1 MQANT
6 IKAASLTTFFFALL
20 TLAMC
25 LMPSQAH
32 AAQNVEDGVYAFRY
46 NAATG
51 WSLDVQEASYS
62 PTDMVINTSNSST
75 AQYWQVKYD
84 SSKDA
89 YKLTPICGLDK
100 NMVLSV
106 KGSSV
111 LKNAT
116 VSTQE
121 DKSRDDQRWV
131 FKQNPNGSYSI
142 CNRANQSL
150 CVNLADDNRKAKAAV
165 QLYTY
170 ANDDIASQWKMSKVE
185 GASVESVEKLDN
197 ANTMFRHTTFMLE
210 NARNSEPEILSM
222 PSGWS
227 KTYKD
232 GHLISLNCNSGV
244 YRGNGN
250 QNFKIMYRD
259 VADVAGEP
267 IDIQV
272 DLAVKPNSN
281 DSQYDYQNDGNT
293 GNFFPNRT
301 DVNFKWDDDVASG
314 PTGNTYGFFAGI
326 CCTHCTD
333 YDITYTVYNNATG
346 KQISLEG
353 AYITV
358 GSLNGN
364 PFYGD
369 GTKARYEG
377 VKYNSSKSNVKS
389 YVMQDNFLR
398 LHTDGYWVGT
408 MYAGDDNENYED
420 KIGGKNSEKVAVS
433 YLIQDASP
441 KFSFHN
447 TANAEC
453 SAQWEF
459 PLFMP
464 LGVIAPNDPIK
475 EVVISE

>member
-1 MQANT
+1 MQANAA
-6 IKAASLTTFFFALL
+6 KATGLAAFFLALAIS
-20 TLAMC
+20 AMC
-25 LMPSQAH
+25 FAPSQAH
-32 AAQNVEDGVYAFRY
+32 ATQNVDDGVYAFRY
-46 NAATG
+46 NAATS
-51 WSLDVQEASYS
+51 WSLDVPDASYNS
-62 PTDMVINTSNSST
+62 VNVNIYRSNSST
-75 AQYWQVKYD
+75 AQYMQVKYD
-84 SSKDA
+84 SVKDA
-89 YKLTPICGLDK
+89 YKITPICALDK
-100 NMVLSV
+100 NMVLSGNGNV
-106 KGSSV
+106 S
-111 LKNAT
+111 KNT
-116 VSTQE
+116 LVNTQS
-121 DKSRDDQRWV
+121 DSSRDDQRWV
-131 FKQNPNGSYSI
+131 FRQNPNGSWSI
-142 CNRANQSL
+142 CNKENQSV
-150 CVNLADDNRKAKAAV
+150 CVNLANDDRKEFAPV

-170 ANDDIASQWKMSKVE
+170 ASDDIASQWKMSKVE
-185 GASVESVEKLDN
+185 GASVESITKLVD
-197 ANTMFRHTTFMLE
+197 ANTVFKHSTFMLE

-227 KTYKD
+227 KTYKE
-232 GHLISLNCNSGV
+232 GHLVSLNCNNGV
-244 YRGNGN
+244 YRGAGD
-250 QNFKIMYRD
+250 QNFKIMYRN

-267 IDIQV
+267 IDVQV

-281 DSQYDYQNDGNT
+281 DSKYDYQNDGNT
-293 GNFFPNRT
+293 GNFIVNRT
-301 DVNFKWDDDVASG
+301 DVNFKWDDNVIAA
-314 PTGNTYGFFAGI
+314 TGDIYGFFAGI

-333 YDITYTVYNNATG
+333 YDITYTVYSHDTG

-377 VKYNSSKSNVKS
+377 VKYNSSKPNVKS
-389 YVMQDNFLR
+389 YVMQDNFLT
-398 LHTDGYWVGT
+398 LHADGYWVGN
-408 MYAGDDNENYED
+408 MYQGDNYENYED

-441 KFSFHN
+441 RFSFHN
-447 TANAEC
+447 TANSEC